1 MPQLFSEHGKT
12 DCENNNNSSE
22 NGNEIY
28 ITEVIGKRIFLFIN
42 PNPPS
47 LSPRGWGFTWFAIYV
62 SCQAFLGC
70 ASPYTHTHTHC
81 KITMLRAYIVY
92 LFIIYVSEYVN
103 NDASKNDITA
113 YWSYLLHYNSFYK
126 YFNSCYDFSR
136 VRFFLRQEYIF
147 FTSWNKGCKYMQVE
161 TIQN

>member
-42 PNPPS
+42 PHPHPS
-47 LSPRGWGFTWFAIYV
+47 LPADEDLHNLRFILVVKLFRMR
-62 SCQAFLGC
+62 L
-70 ASPYTHTHTHC
+70 PLHTHTHC

-136 VRFFLRQEYIF
+136 VRFFVREYVH
-147 FTSWNKGCKYMQVE
+147 SSGYK
-161 TIQN
+161 